1 MSYGDDYDDT
11 RARGVPAGTRTRLP
25 EQREPATRRQPASTG
40 RGLAAVIGVV
50 VLLLGAIV
58 FANQTRDEGNGGEG
72 GGSSETDG
80 GGDRA
85 QPTAP
90 SGQPP
95 VDTSTNGIP
104 VGHPQTE
111 QGAQSAAAN
120 YAVALGGTEMFDPTR
135 RPTIVDTVYAPEVAA
150 AQAAEYERTYSDPD
164 FLTRIGLTEA
174 GAAPAGTT
182 FVARVNPVGTN
193 TVQYE
198 GDTARVAVWY
208 STLFGLAGADSRNP
222 VTEGWYTTT
231 YDLVWVE
238 GDWKITAFDE
248 QEGPAPVGRDQR
260 ASTAEEMADAVEQF
274 GGFTYAR

>member
-1 MSYGDDYDDT
+1 MSYGDDYEDT
-11 RARGVPAGTRTRLP
+11 RAGGGSAGTRTRLP
-25 EQREPATRRQPASTG
+25 EQRESGTRRQPASTG
-40 RGLAAVIGVV
+40 RSLAAIIGVV

-58 FANQTRDEGNGGEG
+58 FASRTGGDGGESDNGGSGEG
-72 GGSSETDG
+72 GSP
-80 GGDRA
+80 DRA
-85 QPTAP
+85 QATAP
-90 SGQPP
+90 SGEPP

-111 QGAQSAAAN
+111 QGAQSAATN
-120 YAVALGGTEMFDPTR
+120 YAVALGGTEMFDPQR
-135 RPTIVDTVYAPEVAA
+135 RPTIVNTVYAPDVAA
-150 AQAAEYERTYSDPD
+150 AQAAEYERTYTDPQ
-164 FLTRIGLTEA
+164 FLTRIGLSEVGT
-174 GAAPAGTT
+174 APSGTT

-193 TVQYE
+193 TVE
-198 GDTARVAVWY
+198 FDGTTARVAVWY

-222 VTEGWYTTT
+222 VTEGWYTAT

-238 GDWKITAFDE
+238 NDWKITDFDE

>member
-11 RARGVPAGTRTRLP
+11 RAGGVSAGTRTRLP
-25 EQREPATRRQPASTG
+25 EQRESAARRQPASTG
-40 RGLAAVIGVV
+40 RSLAAIVGVV

-58 FANQTRDEGNGGEG
+58 FASRTGG
-72 GGSSETDG
+72 DG
-80 GGDRA
+80 GGGGGGAGDDRDPDRA
-85 QPTAP
+85 QATAP
-90 SGQPP
+90 SGEAP

-104 VGHPQTE
+104 VGHPATE

-120 YAVALGGTEMFDPTR
+120 YAVALGGTEMFDPQR
-135 RPTIVDTVYAPEVAA
+135 RPTIVNTVYAPDVAA
-150 AQAAEYERTYSDPD
+150 AQAAEYERTYTDPD
-164 FLTRIGLTEA
+164 FLTRIGLSEV
-174 GAAPAGTT
+174 GAAPSGTT
-182 FVARVNPVGTN
+182 FVARVNPVGTSI
-193 TVQYE
+193 VE
-198 GDTARVAVWY
+198 FDGDTARVAVWY

-231 YDLVWVE
+231 YDLVRVE
-238 GDWKITAFDE
+238 DDWKITDFDE